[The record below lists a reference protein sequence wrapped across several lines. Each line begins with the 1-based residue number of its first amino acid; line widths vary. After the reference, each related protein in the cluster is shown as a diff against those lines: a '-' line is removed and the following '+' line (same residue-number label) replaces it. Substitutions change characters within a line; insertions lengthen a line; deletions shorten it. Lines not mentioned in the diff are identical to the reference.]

1 MYKGAPP
8 VHPAPVRHVPGERGP
23 PAGHGQLRYQFS
35 HLRHGVPGV
44 QVHLLQT
51 TLL

>member
-8 VHPAPVRHVPGERGP
+8 VHPAPVRHVSGERGP
-23 PAGHGQLRYQFS
+23 PASHGQFRHQLP
-35 HLRHGVPGV
+35 HLRHCVPGV
-44 QVHLLQT
+44 QVYILQT